1 MQKVALK
8 LDELPYE
15 LNEELKLL
23 RTNILF
29 CGTDKRVILLTSAF
43 SGEGKSTLALNLS
56 QAVAELG
63 KRVILIDTDMRKS
76 VMKHRVVGTFPKT
89 GLSYYLSGQLEMDD
103 VLCETSV
110 PNFDMVFAGAI
121 PPNPTE
127 LLSSPNMNKLMDF
140 CKANYDYVIV
150 DSPPVGLVID
160 AAVVA
165 TMCDGIL
172 VLIEANEVKYRLAQ
186 EVVGKMRATGCPI
199 LGVALNKVDYRRT
212 GKNYGKYY
220 GRKYKRYYKYKY
232 RYKYY

>member
-1 MQKVALK
+1 MQKVAMK

-63 KRVILIDTDMRKS
+63 KRVILVDTDMRKS
-76 VMKHRVVGTFPKT
+76 VMKHRVTGTFPKT
-89 GLSYYLSGQLEMDD
+89 GLSYYLSGQMEMDD

-127 LLSSPNMNKLMDF
+127 LLSSPNMSRLMEY
-140 CKANYDYVIV
+140 CKTNYDYVIV
-150 DSPPVGLVID
+150 DSPPVGLVVD

-165 TMCDGIL
+165 PQCDGIL

-199 LGVALNKVDYRRT
+199 LGVALNKVDYRRS